1 MTRTGIE
8 ELIDMLQ
15 LVVSILHQPN
25 TDVVWSH
32 YNSAKEAVADFEQHI
47 ERLRR
52 GDLSVEMTCG
62 AVRVRERHT
71 NNRG

>member
-8 ELIDMLQ
+8 ELIDMLL

-52 GDLSVEMTCG
+52 GDLSV
-62 AVRVRERHT
+62 
-71 NNRG
+71 